1 MSTRLLNGRI
11 LLISDDSEA
20 NHVWAYLLTQKG
32 MDVFTVDTASAAAE
46 LFARDPFDLLI
57 INYYFDF
64 NEALTLSRQLR
75 PEIANPIL
83 LFIGTQDEAT
93 LLDAYEAGVDECIVK
108 PISHRLF
115 IAKITAW
122 LRRSWTV
129 PTEAL
134 DHLQVDELRLDSA
147 QRQIVI
153 GEDAV
158 IKLTN
163 LEFRVLHLLM
173 SHRGQVLDTNV
184 IVDRVWG
191 HTGNGDNILLKN
203 VIYRLRRKIEDN
215 PSHPRFLQTVPGE
228 GYTFRPPAYP

>member
-11 LLISDDSEA
+11 LLISDDQEA

-32 MDVFTVDTASAAAE
+32 MDVSTVDTAGAAAE
-46 LFARDPFDLLI
+46 LFAKDPYDLLI

-115 IAKITAW
+115 IAKINAW

-134 DHLQVDELRLDSA
+134 DHLQIDELRLDST
-147 QRQIVI
+147 QRQIII
-153 GEDAV
+153 GQESV
-158 IKLTN
+158 VKLTN

-191 HTGNGDNILLKN
+191 HTGHGDNILLKN

-228 GYTFRPPAYP
+228 GYTFRPPAY

>member
-11 LLISDDSEA
+11 LLVSDDPEA
-20 NHVWAYLLTQKG
+20 NNIWVYLLAQKG
-32 MDVFTVDTASAAAE
+32 MEVLTADSASKVLTQFTQ
-46 LFARDPFDLLI
+46 DPFDLLVV
-57 INYYFDF
+57 NYYFDF

-83 LFIGTQDEAT
+83 LFIGTQDESV
-93 LLDAYEAGVDECIVK
+93 LLDAYEAGIDECIVK

-115 IAKITAW
+115 TAKITAW

-134 DHLQVDELRLDSA
+134 DHLQFDALRLDSA

-153 GEDAV
+153 GQDAA

-191 HTGNGDNILLKN
+191 HTGNGDSILLKN
-203 VIYRLRRKIEDN
+203 VIYRLRRKIEAN
-215 PSHPRFLQTVPGE
+215 PSHPRLLQTVPGE
-228 GYTFRPPAYP
+228 GYTFRPLEPH

>member
-32 MDVFTVDTASAAAE
+32 MDVLTVDTAGAAAE
-46 LFARDPFDLLI
+46 LFAKDPFDLLI

-83 LFIGTQDEAT
+83 LFVGTQDEST
-93 LLDAYEAGVDECIVK
+93 LLDAYEVGVDECIVK

-134 DHLQVDELRLDSA
+134 DHLQVDELRLDST

-153 GEDAV
+153 GQDSV
-158 IKLTN
+158 VKLTN

-203 VIYRLRRKIEDN
+203 VIYRLRRKIENN
-215 PSHPRFLQTVPGE
+215 PSDPRFLQTVPGE

>member
-11 LLISDDSEA
+11 LLVSDDADA
-20 NHVWAYLLTQKG
+20 NHIWAYLLTQRG
-32 MDVFTVDTASAAAE
+32 MEVSVVDTAGAAAE
-46 LFARDPFDLLI
+46 LFAKDPFDLLI

-75 PEIANPIL
+75 SEVANPIL
-83 LFIGTQDEAT
+83 LFIGTQDEST
-93 LLDAYEAGVDECIVK
+93 LLDAYEVGVDECIVK
-108 PISHRLF
+108 PVSHRLF
-115 IAKITAW
+115 MAKITAW

-134 DHLQVDELRLDSA
+134 DHLQFDEMRLDSN

-153 GEDAV
+153 GDDSV

-228 GYTFRPPAYP
+228 GYTFRPPTYQ

>member
-134 DHLQVDELRLDSA
+134 DHLQVDELRLDSS
-147 QRQIVI
+147 QRQIII

>member
-11 LLISDDSEA
+11 LLISDDLET

-32 MDVFTVDTASAAAE
+32 MDVFTVDTAGAAAE

-93 LLDAYEAGVDECIVK
+93 LLDAYEVGVDECIVK

-122 LRRSWTV
+122 LRRSWTI

-147 QRQIVI
+147 QRQIII
-153 GEDAV
+153 GQDAV

-203 VIYRLRRKIEDN
+203 VIYRLRRKIENN

>member
-11 LLISDDSEA
+11 LLISDDPEA

-32 MDVFTVDTASAAAE
+32 MDVFTVDTAGAAAE
-46 LFARDPFDLLI
+46 LFAKDPFDLLI

-115 IAKITAW
+115 IAKINAW
-122 LRRSWTV
+122 LRRSWTI

-147 QRQIVI
+147 QRQIII

-191 HTGNGDNILLKN
+191 HTGNGDNILLKH

-215 PSHPRFLQTVPGE
+215 PIHPRFLQTVPGE